1 MFRKPHLYTLCSSI
15 HFPRILVFSG
25 GAFSGGAGGLS
36 PGSPFGAALL
46 VAGTPGSGFGGGG
59 AYPCGG
65 LYKGHALWELLV
77 WPY

>member
-1 MFRKPHLYTLCSSI
+1 MFFNPFSTYIGILWWSI
-15 HFPRILVFSG
+15 LWWGWRVV
-25 GAFSGGAGGLS
+25 
-36 PGSPFGAALL
+36 PGSPFGAALF

-59 AYPCGG
+59 AFPCGG